1 MQVVK
6 GTKLGPGGPA
16 GYPTLK
22 TLSLTAQLQ
31 QAGVEVFGQ
40 GSRKESLILKVQ
52 VCCAM
57 PLHRVVLLLMLL
69 LLLLLCKLRTP
80 AFAAAFLVVTAAAFA
95 AASLRLL

>member
-1 MQVVK
+1 MIVQVAA
-6 GTKLGPGGPA
+6 GTKLGPGGPP

-52 VCCAM
+52 VRSFC
-57 PLHRVVLLLMLL
+57 L
-69 LLLLLCKLRTP
+69 
-80 AFAAAFLVVTAAAFA
+80 
-95 AASLRLL
+95 